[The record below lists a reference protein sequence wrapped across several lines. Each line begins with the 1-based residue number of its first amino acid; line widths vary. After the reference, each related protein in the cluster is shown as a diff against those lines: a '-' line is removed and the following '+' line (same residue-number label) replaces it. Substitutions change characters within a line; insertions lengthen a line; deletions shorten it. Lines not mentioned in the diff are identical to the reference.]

1 MRFTRGCANILSDT
15 LDDATIPQ
23 CHAGSVAFA
32 SGEIPGSISMHGLP
46 QSMPPDGVG
55 IHPTMHMYRGDSP
68 GNAVENGNHINPYVA
83 GYDNYA
89 NHYKEYGRND
99 DQQSHAYQQQ
109 WRHDAGHQYPPAHAY
124 SDSSHYSSSLG
135 AFSNDPSAH
144 LPLSHS
150 VPQNAPTHMPRD
162 ESFRASP
169 FEAIPD
175 SWKGEGKQELLET
188 LLRTIGSCD
197 EERVD
202 QVVQV
207 VRSSATPEDAVS
219 GICQVLGISTR

>member
-1 MRFTRGCANILSDT
+1 
-15 LDDATIPQ
+15 
-23 CHAGSVAFA
+23 
-32 SGEIPGSISMHGLP
+32 
-46 QSMPPDGVG
+46 
-55 IHPTMHMYRGDSP
+55 MHMYRGDSP